1 MVGANLTFLSG
12 SNVSVAGA
20 YRGFTAVLNN
30 STLSGLMY
38 PSGSGTF
45 SASFTAGTTINGSV
59 TNVTASGIFF
69 LYNFTPIS

>member
-1 MVGANLTFLSG
+1 MVGANLTFFSG
-12 SNVSVAGA
+12 SNVTTAGS
-20 YRGFTAVLNN
+20 YRGFTAITNG
-30 STLSGLMY
+30 GLQGLIY

-59 TNVTASGIFF
+59 TNLTGSGVFF

>member
-1 MVGANLTFLSG
+1 MVRANLTYLSG
-12 SNVSVAGA
+12 SSVTAAGG
-20 YRGFTAVLNN
+20 YRGFTVVSAG
-30 STLSGLMY
+30 SLSGLIY

-59 TNVTASGIFF
+59 QDVTGSGIFF